1 VAARTHTAITQ
12 KGPSNRSASST
23 GSQNKRLQPSA
34 LDPSRTSSMQGRR
47 GGGLGGTRAV
57 RVPPAYDQTAASA
70 SLLLRPM
77 AVATTLGI
85 SRSKVFELLAAQELP
100 SVHIG
105 RSTRIPRAQLEEW
118 IRAQV
123 CWKPQ
128 APAGLL
134 ARLRAAASTRT

>member
-1 VAARTHTAITQ
+1 VAVRSRTH
-12 KGPSNRSASST
+12 PFSPN
-23 GSQNKRLQPSA
+23 
-34 LDPSRTSSMQGRR
+34 GRR

-57 RVPPAYDQTAASA
+57 RVPPMDEVADSGA
-70 SLLLRPM
+70 SLLLRPVD
-77 AVATTLGI
+77 VATALGI

-118 IRAQV
+118 IQGQV
-123 CWKPQ
+123 CWQPQ

-134 ARLRAAASTRT
+134 GRLRTKASAGA